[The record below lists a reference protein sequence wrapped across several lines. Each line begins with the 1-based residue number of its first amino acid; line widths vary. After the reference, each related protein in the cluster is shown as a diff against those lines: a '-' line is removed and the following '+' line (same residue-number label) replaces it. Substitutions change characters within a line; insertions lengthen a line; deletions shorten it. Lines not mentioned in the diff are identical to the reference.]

1 MILASNST
9 ENGRAE
15 LLDVTREVWRGMH
28 EQGPTEDEVANAKR
42 YLTGSFTLRLDSTS
56 RIARTSFRSSTTGWA
71 STTSTSA
78 MR

>member
-1 MILASNST
+1 
-9 ENGRAE
+9 
-15 LLDVTREVWRGMH
+15 MH